1 MKYWPT
7 CRCVECLKIH
17 FSFSEK
23 ASDFRDRLIL
33 GELLYT
39 LLLVGVTIIPL
50 HACMQIPEHG
60 RQNCILKQQ
69 VISELCAA
77 IAMLKCISI

>member
-23 ASDFRDRLIL
+23 ASDFRARLIL

-39 LLLVGVTIIPL
+39 LLLVG
-50 HACMQIPEHG
+50 
-60 RQNCILKQQ
+60 
-69 VISELCAA
+69 AA
-77 IAMLKCISI
+77 IAMLKCICI